1 MMSGSEKEDEE
12 MFMNPNK
19 IEEIQKQKEQVA
31 KDKRERLLNSQI
43 NVQKSKK
50 MFDAGERTIHQDLP
64 PAKDR
69 IEEYSRKSFGQLFT
83 KFEDRPFSGKAS
95 SVGLAEITTQA

>member
-1 MMSGSEKEDEE
+1 
-12 MFMNPNK
+12 
-19 IEEIQKQKEQVA
+19 
-31 KDKRERLLNSQI
+31 
-43 NVQKSKK
+43 